1 MTSWLSTTPLLA
13 AEADATTAVAAA
25 PNTAIVASAAVA
37 VVLFLVYD
45 FGVRSGTI
53 ARATIKEALRQ
64 PVFVLLAIIGALVI
78 MANYWVPFFTLG
90 DDTRVFIDCG
100 LQTILIVSLLLAVWT
115 ASISVAD
122 EIEGKTAMTLLSKP
136 INRRQF
142 VLGKYMGILQAALLL
157 VLVLGAVLLVATY
170 FKFGYDQRESG
181 QEVAP
186 LLNWNGWVPL
196 LVPERFA
203 AAIQIL
209 PALAMIV
216 FEVAAMTAVSVAI
229 STRAPMLV
237 NMVTCFAIF
246 VIGHL
251 TPVLVQSSFEGGAL
265 VFVQFIAQLLALV
278 LPTLDHF
285 NMSTAVST
293 GAVIPGDYL
302 LTTGLY
308 CLAYSAAAVLLAF
321 ILFEDRDLA

>member
-1 MTSWLSTTPLLA
+1 MHWLTHVPLLA
-13 AEADATTAVAAA
+13 QAAIAPAELESPYA
-25 PNTAIVASAAVA
+25 AIVIVA
-37 VVLFLVYD
+37 VVILILLLLYD
-45 FGVRSGTI
+45 FLTRSGTI
-53 ARATIKEALRQ
+53 ARATVKEAVRQ
-64 PVFVLLAIIGALVI
+64 PVFILLAIIGSLVI

-100 LQTILIVSLLLAVWT
+100 LQTILIAALLLSVWT
-115 ASISVAD
+115 ASISVAE

-142 VLGKYMGILQAALLL
+142 VLGKYIGILQGALLL
-157 VLVLGAVLLVATY
+157 VSIMGLVLLVATY
-170 FKFGYDQRESG
+170 FKFGYDQKESG
-181 QEVAP
+181 EQVAEY
-186 LLNWNGWVPL
+186 LNWDGWKPL

-203 AAIQIL
+203 AAVQIL
-209 PALAMIV
+209 PALALIV

-237 NMVTCFAIF
+237 NMVSCFAIF

-251 TPVLVQSSFEGGAL
+251 TPVLVQSSFEGEAI
-265 VFVQFIAQLLALV
+265 VFVRFVAQLLALV

-302 LTTGLY
+302 LQTGLY
-308 CLAYSAAAVLLAF
+308 CLAYSTAAVLFAF

>member
-1 MTSWLSTTPLLA
+1 MAWSATTPLLLA
-13 AEADATTAVAAA
+13 AEEAASVTEGPYA
-25 PNTAIVASAAVA
+25 AIAIASGVGL
-37 VVLFLVYD
+37 VLFLLYD
-45 FGVRSGTI
+45 FLSRSGTI
-53 ARATIKEALRQ
+53 ARATLKEAVRQ
-64 PVFVLLAIIGALVI
+64 PVFIMLAIIGSLII

-100 LQTILIVSLLLAVWT
+100 LQTILIASLLLAVWT

-142 VLGKYMGILQAALLL
+142 VLGKYMGIVQGALLL
-157 VLVLGAVLLVATY
+157 ALILGLILLVATY
-170 FKFGYDQRESG
+170 FKFGYDQKETG

-186 LLNWNGWVPL
+186 YLNWNGWVPL
-196 LVPERFA
+196 LVPARFEA
-203 AAIQIL
+203 AVQIL
-209 PALAMIV
+209 PALALIV

-251 TPVLVQSSFEGGAL
+251 TPVLVQSSFEGGAI
-265 VFVQFIAQLLALV
+265 VFVRFVAQLLALV

-302 LTTGLY
+302 VTTGLY

>member
-1 MTSWLSTTPLLA
+1 MSSWSSLGPVLA
-13 AEADATTAVAAA
+13 AETSEAAVRAPYGVIAAA
-25 PNTAIVASAAVA
+25 GGAAL
-37 VVLFLVYD
+37 VLFLLYNYLA
-45 FGVRSGTI
+45 RSGTI

-64 PVFVLLAIIGALVI
+64 PVFILLAIIGSLVI

-100 LQTILIVSLLLAVWT
+100 LQTILISSLLLAVWT

-142 VLGKYMGILQAALLL
+142 VLGKYMGILQGALLL
-157 VLVLGAVLLVATY
+157 TALLGIVLIVATY
-170 FKFGYDQRESG
+170 FKYGYDQKESG
-181 QEVAP
+181 QQVAAY
-186 LLNWNGWVPL
+186 LNWNGWVPL
-196 LVPERFA
+196 LVPDRFEA
-203 AAIQIL
+203 AATIL
-209 PALAMIV
+209 PALALIV

-251 TPVLVQSSFEGGAL
+251 TPVLVATSFEGGAL
-265 VFVQFIAQLLALV
+265 VFVQFVAQLLALV

-308 CLAYSAAAVLLAF
+308 CLAYSAAVVLLAF

>member
-1 MTSWLSTTPLLA
+1 MSWMTLTPLLA
-13 AEADATTAVAAA
+13 QAEET
-25 PNTAIVASAAVA
+25 VA
-37 VVLFLVYD
+37 VPQGPYGGIAIAGGVALGLFLLYD
-45 FGVRSGTI
+45 FSLRSGTI
-53 ARATIKEALRQ
+53 ARATIKEAVRQ
-64 PVFVLLAIIGALVI
+64 PVFILLAIIGSLVI

-100 LQTILIVSLLLAVWT
+100 LQTILISSLLLAVWT

-136 INRRQF
+136 ITRRQF
-142 VLGKYMGILQAALLL
+142 ILGKYMGILQGALLL
-157 VLVLGAVLLVATY
+157 VVILGLVLLVATY
-170 FKFGYDQRESG
+170 FKFGYDQKESG
-181 QEVAP
+181 QEVAAY
-186 LLNWNGWVPL
+186 LNWNGWVPL
-196 LVPERFA
+196 LVPMRFA
-203 AAIQIL
+203 AAVTIL
-209 PALAMIV
+209 PALALIV

-229 STRAPMLV
+229 STRAPMLA

-251 TPVLVQSSFEGGAL
+251 TPVLVQSSFEGGAI
-265 VFVQFIAQLLALV
+265 VFVRFVAQLLALV

-302 LTTGLY
+302 ISTGLY

>member
-1 MTSWLSTTPLLA
+1 MTSWSPVAPLLA
-13 AEADATTAVAAA
+13 AEVTEA
-25 PNTAIVASAAVA
+25 PLQAPHIPIAIVCGVV
-37 VVLFLVYD
+37 VVLFLAYN
-45 FGVRSGTI
+45 FLTRSGTI
-53 ARATIKEALRQ
+53 ARATIKEAVRQ
-64 PVFVLLAIIGALVI
+64 PVFILLAIIGSLVI

-100 LQTILIVSLLLAVWT
+100 LQTILISSLLLAVWT

-142 VLGKYMGILQAALLL
+142 VLGKYMGILQGALLL
-157 VLVLGAVLLVATY
+157 TALLGAVLIAATY
-170 FKFGYDQRESG
+170 FKYGYDQKESG
-181 QEVAP
+181 QEVAAY
-186 LLNWNGWVPL
+186 LNWNGWVPL
-196 LVPERFA
+196 LVPERFTA
-203 AAIQIL
+203 AVQIL
-209 PALAMIV
+209 PALALIA
-216 FEVAAMTAVSVAI
+216 FEVASMTAVSVAI

-265 VFVQFIAQLLALV
+265 VFVQFVAQLLALV

-293 GAVIPGDYL
+293 GAVIPAEYL
-302 LTTGLY
+302 VTTGLY

>member
-1 MTSWLSTTPLLA
+1 MMNWSPLVPLLA
-13 AEADATTAVAAA
+13 AEAVEAPVQAPFAAI
-25 PNTAIVASAAVA
+25 AIAGGVA
-37 VVLFLVYD
+37 VVLFVLYD
-45 FGVRSGTI
+45 FLTRSGTI
-53 ARATIKEALRQ
+53 ARATIKEAVRQ
-64 PVFVLLAIIGALVI
+64 PVFILLAIIGSLVI

-100 LQTILIVSLLLAVWT
+100 LQTILISSLLLAVWT

-142 VLGKYMGILQAALLL
+142 VLGKYMGILQGALLL
-157 VLVLGAVLLVATY
+157 TVLLGTVLIAATY
-170 FKFGYDQRESG
+170 FKYGYDQKETG
-181 QEVAP
+181 QEVAAY
-186 LLNWNGWVPL
+186 LNWNGWIPL

-203 AAIQIL
+203 AAAQIL
-209 PALAMIV
+209 PALALIA

-265 VFVQFIAQLLALV
+265 VFVQFVAQLLALV

-293 GAVIPGDYL
+293 GAVIPLEYL
-302 LTTGLY
+302 VTTGLY

>member
-1 MTSWLSTTPLLA
+1 MLWMSNVPLLA
-13 AEADATTAVAAA
+13 QAADAAA
-25 PNTAIVASAAVA
+25 PPESPNLAIVIVAVA
-37 VVLFLVYD
+37 VLVLFLIYD
-45 FGVRSGTI
+45 FFVRSGTI
-53 ARATIKEALRQ
+53 ARATVKEAVRQ
-64 PVFVLLAIIGALVI
+64 PVFILLAILGSMVI
-78 MANYWVPFFTLG
+78 MANYWIPFFTLG
-90 DDTRVFIDCG
+90 DDTRVFVDCG
-100 LQTILIVSLLLAVWT
+100 LQTILIAGLLLSVWT

-122 EIEGKTAMTLLSKP
+122 EIDGKTAMTLLSKP

-142 VLGKYMGILQAALLL
+142 VLGKYMGILQGALLL
-157 VLVLGAVLLVATY
+157 VSILGLVLLVATY

-181 QEVAP
+181 ATAAAY
-186 LLNWNGWVPL
+186 LNWDGWKPL
-196 LVPERFA
+196 LVPQRFEA
-203 AAIQIL
+203 AVQIL
-209 PALAMIV
+209 PALALIV

-251 TPVLVQSSFEGGAL
+251 TPVLVQSQFEGEAI
-265 VFVQFIAQLLALV
+265 VFVRFVAQLLALV

-293 GAVIPGDYL
+293 GAAIPGDYL
-302 LTTGLY
+302 LHCGLY